1 MDSEVWVDIEGYK
14 GYYQISSFGNVRSLD
29 RYVAC
34 KGGSWK
40 FMRSQTITQRL
51 NKGYPVTNLNRHGFR
66 KTVLV
71 SRLVA
76 MHFVPND
83 YNKPEVNHIDE
94 NKMNNHFSNLEWVT
108 AKENSNHGTRNARI
122 GAYIKAHPLAN
133 RGCRVGGR
141 EGVDPRCKSIVQI
154 DLATND
160 VVREYGSVKEALV
173 EFGCKPNVGALSA
186 CLTGNGAVK
195 TFKGYRWEYKQKE

>member
-40 FMRSQTITQRL
+40 FMPSQIITQRL
-51 NKGYPVTNLNRHGFR
+51 NKGYPVTNLNRDGLR
-66 KTVLV
+66 KTALV

-76 MHFVPND
+76 MHFVPNNH
-83 YNKPEVNHIDE
+83 NKPEVNHIDE
-94 NKMNNHFSNLEWVT
+94 DKTNNHASNLEWVT

-122 GAYIKAHPLAN
+122 GAYTKDHPVAN
-133 RGCRVGGR
+133 RKCGINGVGA
-141 EGVDPRCKSIVQI
+141 VCKPILQI
-154 DLATND
+154 DIATNEI
-160 VVREYGSVKEALV
+160 VGEYPSVKDALKF
-173 EFGCKPNVGALSA
+173 FGCKPNTGQLSA
-186 CLTGNGAVK
+186 CLTGNGAAR
-195 TFKGYRWEYKQKE
+195 TFKGYWWKYKQKE